1 VKLLL
6 LLAAC
11 GGAAS
16 LIAACGGAAKPAAV
30 PVIATKLPADVGEV
44 VAITEVGD
52 ATVVLDHQRAF
63 VVRGGALAAS
73 VPAPGSA
80 PGAALA
86 AGVPAPG
93 GWRGGATVAALDG
106 EGAWA
111 VGVTEDGRLVRI
123 TLAGDLED
131 ITDRFR
137 LADIRGV
144 AAAGTTTAFA
154 LGDGVA
160 VSADGVHELRAK
172 LVAPSAVAASRGRV
186 AMIGARGID
195 VWDLAKGESRT
206 YPIAAR
212 SVAFI
217 GGRLAAATDR
227 AVYVEDASATH
238 DDAGT
243 AHDRKA
249 PGALHAIDVH
259 GPISAIAAAG
269 SRLWIL
275 GDAALYAL
283 DGSVLRRATLDVPHG
298 AHLFASTGGD
308 AWLASHGS
316 VTRASLDTATD
327 DPAWRA
333 QIQPVFARVCAHCHL
348 PGGSAG
354 IDLSTA
360 ASWHADH
367 DELVRRVVVTRTM
380 PPAGTDL
387 GAADRDALAAWLT
400 SQSRGAANT
409 SR

>member
-1 VKLLL
+1 VRRLLL
-6 LLAAC
+6 VLAAC
-11 GGAAS
+11 GGSAR
-16 LIAACGGAAKPAAV
+16 PAAV
-30 PVIATKLPADVGEV
+30 PVVATKLPADVGDV
-44 VAITEVGD
+44 VGVAEVGD
-52 ATVVLDHQRAF
+52 TTIVLDRKRAF

-73 VPAPGSA
+73 IPAPH
-80 PGAALA
+80 
-86 AGVPAPG
+86 

-111 VGVTEDGRLVRI
+111 VGVADDGRLYRI

-131 ITDRFR
+131 ITDRFK
-137 LADIRGV
+137 LASVRAV

-154 LGDGVA
+154 LADGVA
-160 VSADGVHELRAK
+160 VSSDGVHELRAT
-172 LVAPSAVAASRGRV
+172 LATPSTLAASRGRI
-186 AMIGARGID
+186 AMIGPGGIA

-212 SVAFI
+212 SIAFI
-217 GGRLAAATDR
+217 GGRLAAAT
-227 AVYVEDASATH
+227 AAALYVEDA
-238 DDAGT
+238 
-243 AHDRKA
+243 
-249 PGALHAIDVH
+249 GALHEVRVPGAI
-259 GPISAIAAAG
+259 ATIAAAG

-283 DGSVLRRATLDVPHG
+283 DGRVLRRATLDVPHG

-308 AWLASHGS
+308 AWLATHGS

-387 GAADRDALAAWLT
+387 GAADRDALATWLT
-400 SQSRGAANT
+400 SQSRGAAST